1 MNYLTLVFPEFVKS
15 VDTIVWCAFGGIV
28 LGAALSLYFK
38 DVLGAFIR
46 SLIKEGANSPE
57 NALVLEKTK
66 FAKNPFVRLAI
77 KNGTYK
83 RVLKHTCIDDDSK
96 LKTSQVVLKQ
106 GYYIPPELIYEAE
119 NIFSKNG
126 TNLLTLVLTVIA
138 FLVVAILSL
147 IFIPDIIA
155 IFNAFFGLS

>member
-1 MNYLTLVFPEFVKS
+1 MS
-15 VDTIVWCAFGGIV
+15 Q
-28 LGAALSLYFK
+28 
-38 DVLGAFIR
+38 
-46 SLIKEGANSPE
+46 
-57 NALVLEKTK
+57 
-66 FAKNPFVRLAI
+66 AI
-77 KNGTYK
+77 LK
-83 RVLKHTCIDDDSK
+83 R
-96 LKTSQVVLKQ
+96 

-138 FLVVAILSL
+138 FLVVAVLSL

>member
-15 VDTIVWCAFGGIV
+15 VDTIVWCAFGGVV

-38 DVLGAFIR
+38 DILGAFVR
-46 SLIKEGANSPE
+46 FLIKEGANSPE
-57 NALVLEKTK
+57 TALVLEKTK

-83 RVLKHTCIDDDSK
+83 RVVKYTCEDDSK
-96 LKTSQVVLKQ
+96 LKMSQAILKR

-138 FLVVAILSL
+138 FLVVAVLSL